1 MNFLF
6 YAFIADFHGTDR
18 YNRPIFIQDL
28 SYLKVN
34 ELFTHTKPERII
46 GFFAFMLEGAVRHKY
61 AACTKLTREQAKERG
76 TSDPEELKKIV
87 IDDNF
92 MILNVE
98 GLGMGTFWAVSGH
111 VQR

>member
-1 MNFLF
+1 MPTDLLSAM
-6 YAFIADFHGTDR
+6 YADFHGTDR

-34 ELFTHTKPERII
+34 ELFNDTTPDRII
-46 GFFAFMLEGAVRHKY
+46 RFFAFMLEGAVRHKY
-61 AACTKLTREQAKERG
+61 AYCTEMKRKEAKEAG
-76 TSDPEELKKIV
+76 IIDPEALKKII

-98 GLGMGTFWAVSGH
+98 GLGMATFWAVSGK
-111 VQR
+111 